1 MNDILNKIK
10 INYQKGFFHI
20 FTSNVLNKIFVFC
33 GGILLIRV
41 ISKED
46 FGLYNYSQ
54 NILSIFLLINGFGIT
69 EGLMQYGSK
78 CEPEQQEKYIKYS
91 LKIGII
97 SNIFL
102 TILMIAYS
110 FWGIFKIEEA
120 RKIFFLMVG
129 FPIIN
134 TIFSIIQIKLR
145 IELKNQK
152 MAKISNLNTLF
163 NILGMMFGGYVS
175 GIVGVI
181 IGKYIGNILGI
192 LIASSTIKKVFL
204 FWKKIKDISLKEKK
218 EINKFS
224 FIAML
229 NNSISQILYIA
240 DIFLIGNI
248 ISKKDILAS
257 YKTATLIPM
266 ALSFIPLSVM
276 VYVYPYFAKNSQNIN
291 WIRKKYKELLKY
303 FIIINALI
311 SILLILFSKLIIKI
325 VFGNNYMDCL
335 QSFIVLSI
343 GYFFMATFRIP
354 SGNIINAIGK
364 LKFNLYGSM
373 ISGILNIILDIILI
387 KKYGSIGAAYATTL
401 IFIVSGFIGNIFI
414 FNYLKVE
421 NKNKNL

>member
-1 MNDILNKIK
+1 
-10 INYQKGFFHI
+10 
-20 FTSNVLNKIFVFC
+20 
-33 GGILLIRV
+33 
-41 ISKED
+41 
-46 FGLYNYSQ
+46 
-54 NILSIFLLINGFGIT
+54 
-69 EGLMQYGSK
+69 
-78 CEPEQQEKYIKYS
+78 
-91 LKIGII
+91 
-97 SNIFL
+97 
-102 TILMIAYS
+102 
-110 FWGIFKIEEA
+110 
-120 RKIFFLMVG
+120 
-129 FPIIN
+129 
-134 TIFSIIQIKLR
+134 
-145 IELKNQK
+145 

-163 NILGMMFGGYVS
+163 NILGMIFGGYIN

-181 IGKYIGNILGI
+181 IGKYIGNIFGI
-192 LIASSTIKKVFL
+192 LIASSTINKIFL

-240 DIFLIGNI
+240 DIFLIGI
-248 ISKKDILAS
+248 IIAKKDILAS

-276 VYVYPYFAKNSQNIN
+276 IYVYPYFAKNSQNIN

-311 SILLILFSKLIIKI
+311 SILLILLSKLIIKI

-335 QSFIVLSI
+335 QPFIILSI

-364 LKFNLYGSM
+364 LKFNLYGAI

-387 KKYGSIGAAYATTL
+387 KKYGAIGAAYATTL
-401 IFIVSGFIGNIFI
+401 VFIISGFIGNIFI
-414 FNYLKVE
+414 FNYLKSE

>member
-1 MNDILNKIK
+1 MKQILNKIK
-10 INYQKGFFHI
+10 SGYRKGFFHI
-20 FTSNVLNKIFVFC
+20 FSSNVLNKIFTFC

-41 ISKED
+41 ISKND

-78 CEPEQQEKYIKYS
+78 CDSGQQEKYVKYS

-102 TILMIAYS
+102 IILMIIYS
-110 FWGIFKIEEA
+110 VLGIFKIEEA
-120 RKIFFLMVG
+120 RKIFFLMIG

-145 IELKNQK
+145 IELKNQE
-152 MAKISNLNTLF
+152 MAKFSNLNTLF
-163 NILGMMFGGYVS
+163 NILGMILGGYVN
-175 GIVGVI
+175 GILGVI
-181 IGKYIGNILGI
+181 VGKYIGNIIVI
-192 LIASSTIKKVFL
+192 LITSSTIKKIFF
-204 FWKKIKDISLKEKK
+204 FWKDIKDISLREKK

-229 NNSISQILYIA
+229 NNGISEILYIS
-240 DIFLIGNI
+240 DVFLIGI
-248 ISKKDILAS
+248 IIAKKDILAS
-257 YKTATLIPM
+257 YKTATFIPM

-276 VYVYPYFAKNSQNIN
+276 VYVYPYFAKNSQNVN

-311 SILLILFSKLIIKI
+311 SIFLVLFSKFIIKI
-325 VFGNNYMDCL
+325 FFGNNYMDCL
-335 QSFIVLSI
+335 QPFIILSI

-354 SGNIINAIGK
+354 AGNIINAIGK
-364 LKFNLYGSM
+364 LKFNLYGAI

-401 IFIVSGFIGNIFI
+401 VFIVSGFIGNIFL
-414 FNYLKVE
+414 FYCLKAS
-421 NKNKNL
+421 NK